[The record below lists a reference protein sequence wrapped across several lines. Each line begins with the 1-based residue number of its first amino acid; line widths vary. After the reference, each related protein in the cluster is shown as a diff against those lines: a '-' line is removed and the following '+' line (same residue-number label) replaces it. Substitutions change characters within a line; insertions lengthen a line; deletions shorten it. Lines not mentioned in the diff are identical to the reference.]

1 MLHGIPD
8 ELRQFLADELA
19 AEEAAAADE
28 YRRLMERAAEEAKKP
43 VYLSLATDWHRV
55 RATVIEDESSDDEE
69 EAFLSLA
76 PGYEKAVRPQH
87 STRAKARAE
96 ALEVEHRK
104 RALQRQQA
112 AEKLAARHAKEKNAF
127 RAKRRNVAAA
137 RETAEAEARE
147 KKARA
152 AKAEFD
158 LRAQVQQQQAM
169 AEEAAARERMKK
181 VLEAEEVTMRRLHE
195 KWRAHKRRAASG
207 HDDRDQG
214 FSGEQWWL
222 DSDEDED
229 DEEEAVDS
237 GAGTSWMQEEVGE
250 AAYEEDESEAFAAWA
265 TEEIQRAREQRVAQ
279 RDAAVEQ
286 ILSKESRTLHE
297 ALGLA
302 GEAVDEA
309 AVASRVRKL
318 LKLLHPDY
326 AINQA
331 LRGTKQERRIERA
344 FKRLN
349 ALREQR

>member
-1 MLHGIPD
+1 
-8 ELRQFLADELA
+8 
-19 AEEAAAADE
+19 
-28 YRRLMERAAEEAKKP
+28 
-43 VYLSLATDWHRV
+43 
-55 RATVIEDESSDDEE
+55 
-69 EAFLSLA
+69 
-76 PGYEKAVRPQH
+76 
-87 STRAKARAE
+87 
-96 ALEVEHRK
+96 
-104 RALQRQQA
+104 
-112 AEKLAARHAKEKNAF
+112 
-127 RAKRRNVAAA
+127 
-137 RETAEAEARE
+137 
-147 KKARA
+147 
-152 AKAEFD
+152 
-158 LRAQVQQQQAM
+158 
-169 AEEAAARERMKK
+169 
-181 VLEAEEVTMRRLHE
+181 MRRLHE

-207 HDDRDQG
+207 HDDREQE
-214 FSGEQWWL
+214 SQGEQWWL
-222 DSDEDED
+222 DSDDE
-229 DEEEAVDS
+229 EEEAVDS
-237 GAGTSWMQEEVGE
+237 GAGTSWIEQEVGD

-349 ALREQR
+349 DLRERS

>member
-55 RATVIEDESSDDEE
+55 RATVIEDESSDEE

-137 RETAEAEARE
+137 R
-147 KKARA
+147 
-152 AKAEFD
+152 
-158 LRAQVQQQQAM
+158 
-169 AEEAAARERMKK
+169 
-181 VLEAEEVTMRRLHE
+181 
-195 KWRAHKRRAASG
+195 G
-207 HDDRDQG
+207 HIPHR
-214 FSGEQWWL
+214 
-222 DSDEDED
+222 
-229 DEEEAVDS
+229 
-237 GAGTSWMQEEVGE
+237 
-250 AAYEEDESEAFAAWA
+250 
-265 TEEIQRAREQRVAQ
+265 
-279 RDAAVEQ
+279 
-286 ILSKESRTLHE
+286 
-297 ALGLA
+297 
-302 GEAVDEA
+302 
-309 AVASRVRKL
+309 
-318 LKLLHPDY
+318 
-326 AINQA
+326 
-331 LRGTKQERRIERA
+331 RRIGESQDPGGHARG
-344 FKRLN
+344 L
-349 ALREQR
+349 